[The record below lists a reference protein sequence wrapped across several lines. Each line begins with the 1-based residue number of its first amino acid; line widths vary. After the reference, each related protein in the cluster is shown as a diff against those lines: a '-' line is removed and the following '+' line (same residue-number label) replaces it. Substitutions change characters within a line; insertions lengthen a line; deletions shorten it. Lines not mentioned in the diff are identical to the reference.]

1 MYYEIFRSY
10 IHHHRAILLEITVGA
25 CMGNCHST
33 IQIGLLHSKH
43 LQTPLL
49 FSLWGVW
56 SGYQVACVHF
66 FKVAALSEKSF
77 IGQDSVR
84 PVLPISYTWF
94 TLT

>member
-49 FSLWGVW
+49 FSL
-56 SGYQVACVHF
+56 
-66 FKVAALSEKSF
+66 
-77 IGQDSVR
+77 
-84 PVLPISYTWF
+84 
-94 TLT
+94 